1 MTTGKAKKRRKSAKG
16 PKKSKKKSR
25 NTKTSV
31 KARRVWK
38 KVTKALGF

>member
-1 MTTGKAKKRRKSAKG
+1 MKMGKSNKRGQSAKG
-16 PKKSKKKSR
+16 LKKTKSKRR

>member
-1 MTTGKAKKRRKSAKG
+1 MSAKG
-16 PKKSKKKSR
+16 KKQGKAPKRPKKSKQKR
-25 NTKTSV
+25 RGAKTSV